1 MPLERTVRSEAAMSD
16 FGTTAAMFARSTA
29 IFSRTING
37 IPAEKWLVQPSAD
50 SNHLLWIAGH
60 VVVHR
65 GLTARLLGAEW
76 SAPWEKLFAR
86 GTKRVAADQYPPATD
101 IEGAWEE
108 VSEKLTTAL
117 AKANPQTLGHPALQG
132 MPSLDGTA
140 GGTVS
145 FLCLHE
151 IYHVGQMGYLRKW
164 LGYGQVVG

>member
-1 MPLERTVRSEAAMSD
+1 MSD
-16 FGTTAAMFARSTA
+16 FGITTAMFSRSTGM
-29 IFSRTING
+29 FSKTIDG
-37 IPAEKWLVQPSAD
+37 IPPEKWILQPASD

-60 VVVHR
+60 VIVHR
-65 GLTARLLGAEW
+65 GVAAKLLGAEW

-86 GTKRVAADQYPPATD
+86 GAKRVDADQYPPASD
-101 IEGAWEE
+101 IQDAWND

-117 AKANPQTLGHPALQG
+117 ANTNAEALGKPTFQR
-132 MPSLDGTA
+132 MPSLDGTI

-151 IYHVGQMGYLRKW
+151 IYHVGQMSYLRKW